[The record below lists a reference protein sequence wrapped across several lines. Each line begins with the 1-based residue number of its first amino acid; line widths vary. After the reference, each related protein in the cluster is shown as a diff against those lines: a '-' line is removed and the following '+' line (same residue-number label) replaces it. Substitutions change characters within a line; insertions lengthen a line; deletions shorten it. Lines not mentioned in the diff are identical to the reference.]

1 MMGIA
6 SVACFGLM
14 VLGVIL
20 YQIDART
27 AGGLLHP
34 SSAVMANQVL
44 WRWGIICLIAGVF
57 GWVLM
62 ACAQSMRPPIL
73 PPWLDEYL
81 DEDEG
86 EEPGDE

>member
-1 MMGIA
+1 M
-6 SVACFGLM
+6 ACFGLI

-20 YQIDART
+20 YQIDARA

-34 SSAVMANQVL
+34 SSALMANMML
-44 WRWGIICLIAGVF
+44 WRWGIVCLIAGVF

-62 ACAQSMRPPIL
+62 ACAHAMRPPIF
-73 PPWLDEYL
+73 PPWRDEYL

>member
-6 SVACFGLM
+6 PLACFSLI

-20 YQIDART
+20 YQIDARA

-34 SSAVMANQVL
+34 SSAVMANLVL
-44 WRWGIICLIAGVF
+44 WRWGIVCLIARVF

-62 ACAQSMRPPIL
+62 ACAQAMRPL
-73 PPWLDEYL
+73 VFPPWLDDYPE
-81 DEDEG
+81 EDE
-86 EEPGDE
+86 EEAPPGQ